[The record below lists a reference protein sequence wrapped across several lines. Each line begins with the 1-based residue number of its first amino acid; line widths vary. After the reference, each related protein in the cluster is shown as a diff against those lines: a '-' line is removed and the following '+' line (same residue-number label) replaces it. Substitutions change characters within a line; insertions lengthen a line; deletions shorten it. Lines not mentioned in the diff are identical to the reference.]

1 MSYNLPRDLEEFRK
15 VVRDFAEE
23 KIRPIAFHLDQSKE
37 FPKEIVRLMGEM
49 GLMGIPFPEK
59 YGGAGLTNEHYAIA
73 VEELSRVDG
82 GVGVIC
88 SAHT

>member
-49 GLMGIPFPEK
+49 GDRK
-59 YGGAGLTNEHYAIA
+59 S
-73 VEELSRVDG
+73 VV
-82 GVGVIC
+82 
-88 SAHT
+88 